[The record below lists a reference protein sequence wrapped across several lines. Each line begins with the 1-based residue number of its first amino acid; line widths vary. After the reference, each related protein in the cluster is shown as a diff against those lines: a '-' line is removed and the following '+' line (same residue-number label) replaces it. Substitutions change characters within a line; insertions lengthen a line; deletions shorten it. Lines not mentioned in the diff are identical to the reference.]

1 MTYAKASKNMLKSL
15 EELVPL
21 GPENPW
27 KQVEDELK
35 SSLMGDPENLKVIA
49 QMADGVIVSMVIAQA
64 ALDIENKGNGKSQ
77 DEIAKE
83 SSMVMMDVV
92 STVLLRAFALG
103 VHCQKSVSEVELL
116 ESLVGAE

>member
-1 MTYAKASKNMLKSL
+1 MMN
-15 EELVPL
+15 
-21 GPENPW
+21 
-27 KQVEDELK
+27 
-35 SSLMGDPENLKVIA
+35 DPESLKVIA
-49 QMADGVIVSMVIAQA
+49 RMADGVIVSMVIAQA
-64 ALDIENKGNGKSQ
+64 MLDAENKGSNKSQ

-83 SSMVMMDVV
+83 SSMAMMDVV

>member
-1 MTYAKASKNMLKSL
+1 MIYAKASKNILKSL

-21 GPENPW
+21 GPANPW
-27 KQVEDELK
+27 RQVEDELK
-35 SSLMGDPENLKVIA
+35 ASLIGDVENLKVIA

-64 ALDIENKGNGKSQ
+64 AMDAENKGSSKSQ
-77 DEIAKE
+77 EKIAEE
-83 SSMVMMDVV
+83 SSMAMMDVV

-116 ESLVGAE
+116 ESLVGTE